1 MNPRLDINYEKL
13 VHNTRILTKKAE
25 QQGIVVAG
33 VTKVFQGN
41 PAVAQAYIDGGVQ
54 HLADSRI
61 SNLSKLTSLSVPKIL
76 LRIPMHSE
84 IGDVVKYADISL
96 NSELSTLKL
105 LNEEAKIQ
113 AKIHGVIVMVDLGDL
128 REGIFSDKEFNKTI
142 MEIKELQFID
152 VKGIGVN
159 LTCHGGVIPT
169 EKNLSKLVAYG
180 KRIEEILG
188 HELEIYSGGN
198 SSSVYLLDQK
208 KLHPKI
214 NHLRLG
220 EAFVLGTESAYG
232 EKIPNTHQDIFQ
244 LVGEIVELKEKPSV
258 PIGEIGMDAFGNTP
272 SFEDRG
278 IRKRAILAVGKQDF
292 GSYDLFPVE

>member
-1 MNPRLDINYEKL
+1 
-13 VHNTRILTKKAE
+13 
-25 QQGIVVAG
+25 
-33 VTKVFQGN
+33 
-41 PAVAQAYIDGGVQ
+41 
-54 HLADSRI
+54 
-61 SNLSKLTSLSVPKIL
+61 
-76 LRIPMHSE
+76 
-84 IGDVVKYADISL
+84 
-96 NSELSTLKL
+96 
-105 LNEEAKIQ
+105 
-113 AKIHGVIVMVDLGDL
+113 MVDLGDL

-292 GSYDLFPVE
+292 GSYDLFPVEEDITILGSSSDHLIIDVTNSKLNYRVGDEVRFNLRYGALLSLLTSPYVHKNIIKEL